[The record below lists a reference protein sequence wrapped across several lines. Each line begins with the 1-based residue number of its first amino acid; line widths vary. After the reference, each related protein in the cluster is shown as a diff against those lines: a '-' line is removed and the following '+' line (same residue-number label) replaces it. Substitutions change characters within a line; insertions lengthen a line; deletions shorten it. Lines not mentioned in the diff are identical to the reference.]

1 MSQISQID
9 IVINEGIHMDH
20 KNKIDLVFQLFVYI
34 LQVDVLASNGCVPD
48 FFQLIMKIYIKI
60 DF

>member
-20 KNKIDLVFQLFVYI
+20 KNQIDLFFQLFVYI
-34 LQVDVLASNGCVPD
+34 LKQ
-48 FFQLIMKIYIKI
+48 F
-60 DF
+60 

>member
-9 IVINEGIHMDH
+9 IVSNDCIYMDH

-34 LQVDVLASNGCVPD
+34 LE
-48 FFQLIMKIYIKI
+48 QL
-60 DF
+60 

>member
-9 IVINEGIHMDH
+9 IVFNEGIHVDY

-34 LQVDVLASNGCVPD
+34 LQQ
-48 FFQLIMKIYIKI
+48 FK
-60 DF
+60 